1 VKKSPISAQGGR
13 RQLLAWLACAIALS
27 MALGGLC
34 VEGAAR
40 GAAGEAHPAWSTD
53 EVMRELDREAKELH
67 SLTADIERT
76 TVTVVV
82 NDRSTESGR
91 IFLRTD
97 GKMRIELTK
106 PDRRTILRNG
116 DKVWRYLPKAQRVE
130 EYDISKYGALADS
143 LLTIGLGS
151 SGSSLKKHYLVTVLG
166 AESLDDRKTVLLELV
181 PKDAKLRNQID
192 RIQLWVDT
200 SSWLAIQQKFFET
213 GSGDYIVIDYRNII
227 TNTKLP
233 DSEFKPKWP
242 KDVTVVKPQS
252 SNP

>member
-1 VKKSPISAQGGR
+1 V
-13 RQLLAWLACAIALS
+13 ACSIALPI
-27 MALGGLC
+27 ALAGLAF
-34 VEGAAR
+34 G
-40 GAAGEAHPAWSTD
+40 GAAGSARRQAHPAWTT
-53 EVMRELDREAKELH
+53 EAVMRELDREAKDLH

-106 PDRRTILRNG
+106 PDQRTILRDGN
-116 DKVWRYLPKAQRVE
+116 KVWHYLPKTKRVE
-130 EYDISKYGALADS
+130 EYDLSKYGALADS

-151 SGSSLKKHYLVTVLG
+151 SGSSLNKHYLVTVMG
-166 AESLDDRKTVLLELV
+166 EESLENRKTVQLELV
-181 PKDAKLRNQID
+181 PKDAKFRNQID

-200 SSWLAIQQKFFET
+200 TTWLAIQQKFFET
-213 GSGDYIVIDYRNII
+213 GAGDYIVINYRNIA

-233 DSEFKPKWP
+233 EKDFKPNWP
-242 KDVTVVKPQS
+242 KDVTEVKPQS
-252 SNP
+252 ASPAPQEAPEKPSRPPG